1 MGRKT
6 VLLEM
11 IIFIK
16 LDSVCLK
23 LKLLSKLSE
32 ILRAY
37 SMLTL
42 RNFSATETLE
52 SIDSEIQMF
61 LEEKINK

>member
-1 MGRKT
+1 MGRKS

-11 IIFIK
+11 IISIK

-32 ILRAY
+32 VLRAY
-37 SMLTL
+37 SVLTL

-52 SIDSEIQMF
+52 STDSEIQMF